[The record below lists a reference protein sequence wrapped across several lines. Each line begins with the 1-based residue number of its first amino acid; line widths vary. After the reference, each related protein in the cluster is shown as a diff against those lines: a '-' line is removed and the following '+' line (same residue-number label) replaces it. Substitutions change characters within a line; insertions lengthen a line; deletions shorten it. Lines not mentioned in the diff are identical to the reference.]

1 MTRIAWVTDPH
12 LDHASPES
20 IAEFQN
26 ELREAKVD
34 GVIVTGDIAES
45 IGLTRFLDWFRA
57 ETKGD
62 LYFCLGNH
70 DFYYDS
76 VDRVRASAA
85 SWALNTKS
93 VFLTASA
100 PQSLSAQ
107 VGLVGHDGWA
117 DGRTPSYER
126 SLVFM
131 HDSRLIADFAGQD
144 KRTRWDTMQRFAD
157 ESADWIETQIEA
169 GIKRW
174 KQIYVA
180 THVPPFREA
189 CWHNGDISDDHW
201 APHFTNVVLGQRL
214 MSLAEKHPQAHF
226 HVLCG
231 HTHGGGM
238 YEPRSNL
245 IVETGPAEYGSPRIT
260 RILDL

>member
-1 MTRIAWVTDPH
+1 MSRIAWVTDPH

-20 IAEFQN
+20 LAAFRD
-26 ELREAKVD
+26 ELQSAQVD
-34 GVIVTGDIAES
+34 GLIVTGDIAES
-45 IGLTRFLDWFRA
+45 IGLTRFLDWFRE
-57 ETKGD
+57 ETPGP
-62 LYFCLGNH
+62 LFFCLGNH

-76 VDRVRASAA
+76 VDRVRACA
-85 SWALNTKS
+85 SQWAS
-93 VFLTASA
+93 QSGMVYLTDGA
-100 PQSLSAQ
+100 PQPLASS

-144 KRTRWDTMQRFAD
+144 KRTRWETMKRFAD
-157 ESADWIETQIEA
+157 ESADWVESQIERA
-169 GIKRW
+169 VQQWTHLFI
-174 KQIYVA
+174 A

-201 APHFTNVVLGQRL
+201 APHFTNVALGQRL
-214 MSLAEKHPQAHF
+214 LQLAERYPQCRF

-238 YEPRSNL
+238 YEPLHNL
-245 IVETGPAEYGSPRIT
+245 VVETGAAEYGSPRIT
-260 RILDL
+260 RIIEL